1 MSRIGK
7 KIIIVPKEVQIEIIE
22 KTIRCK
28 GPKGEAEYIVLAP
41 ISVVLENNQV
51 NVLRSD
57 NQLKSRALHGMTRTL
72 INNMILGVSQGF
84 SKKLEIQGVGYK
96 SQNEGKNLILN
107 VGYSHPVRIEPPD
120 GITLK
125 VDNNINITVSGSDK
139 QIVGQIAAYIRSIR
153 PPEPYKGKGIRY
165 QGEIVRRKV
174 GKTGKK

>member
-7 KIIIVPKEVQIEIIE
+7 KVIIVPTQVKVEIKEQNIY
-22 KTIRCK
+22 CK
-28 GPKGEAEYIVLAP
+28 GPKGESNHVIPPSLS
-41 ISVVLENNQV
+41 IKLENNEIQI
-51 NVLRSD
+51 LRKDDKLES
-57 NQLKSRALHGMTRTL
+57 KSLYGMTRTL
-72 INNMILGVSQGF
+72 INNIIVGVSQGF

-107 VGYSHPVRIEPPD
+107 VGYSHPVKIEPPE

-125 VDNNINITVSGSDK
+125 ADTNVNITVSGSDK
-139 QIVGQIAAYIRSIR
+139 QMVGQVAAYIRSIR